1 MLNNSFY
8 TTHQKSLHI
17 RPTVSPIATVHPRIG
32 YFAPHRSLVRPRVY
46 SCREVEFHSN
56 IEHQPS
62 NPPSIQFHF
71 HQIPSS
77 YAFPL
82 PFRQTTHDD
91 RGLNSSIRPFPF
103 TAAAALPPPPL
114 QHKFNC
120 EASVFRSSPR
130 RPSAAQQQQRQM
142 PRKET
147 SPPPPYRIILRTI
160 AYGRRSGASNL
171 FLRNILLWRVFAF
184 AFLFPDSAVS

>member
-1 MLNNSFY
+1 MLKNSFY
-8 TTHQKSLHI
+8 TPKIFAYPPYCISPCHGPPSNRILCTTSLARSSSSLFLQRSRI
-17 RPTVSPIATVHPRIG
+17 SFQYRTPT
-32 YFAPHRSLVRPRVY
+32 
-46 SCREVEFHSN
+46 
-56 IEHQPS
+56 